1 MKGGGTPNIIH
12 TNIWYPPPPL
22 CVKRT
27 QKCGFDCKA
36 EHSREFRGCYNNI
49 LIYITIIINPYA
61 IFQPQLFS
69 RNAIFTD
76 MVSSVVVICNLCS
89 QINSGHLALTCT

>member
-22 CVKRT
+22 YVKRT

-61 IFQPQLFS
+61 IFQHNFFLEMQFL
-69 RNAIFTD
+69 
-76 MVSSVVVICNLCS
+76 VICNLCS